1 MYRLYCLI
9 PNLEL
14 TTTIVR
20 ELEAGGVAHKHLH
33 VVASIDQPLGD
44 LPEANIWQKTELAH
58 GLEWGTGIGGT
69 AGLLGGLL
77 TVAFPPGGIILGGGA
92 LLIGAAAGAGVGAA
106 MMGLMKGHEHN
117 HQLDDF
123 KKQIEHGEILLM
135 VDVPKADIERIGDS
149 ILSHHPEAE
158 IRNFSPKQA

>member
-1 MYRLYCLI
+1 MRRIYVLI
-9 PNLEL
+9 PSVEV
-14 TTTIVR
+14 TATIVE
-20 ELEAGGVAHKHLH
+20 ELQKMEVPLQHMHT
-33 VVASIDQPLGD
+33 VASIDQSLEG
-44 LPEANIWQKTELAH
+44 LPEASVWQKTELAH

-77 TVAFPPGGIILGGGA
+77 TVAFPPGGVVLGGGA

-123 KKQIEHGEILLM
+123 KKEIEQGEILLM
-135 VDVPKADIERIGDS
+135 VDLAKDEVEEVS
-149 ILSHHPEAE
+149 QQILKHHPTGD
-158 IRNFSPKQA
+158 IRISKQKT

>member
-1 MYRLYCLI
+1 MRRLYFLI
-9 PNLEL
+9 PDVDL
-14 TTTIVR
+14 TEIIVN
-20 ELEAGGVAHKHLH
+20 ELEQQGIPHKHLH
-33 VVASIDQPLGD
+33 TVASIDQSLKG

-123 KKQIEHGEILLM
+123 KKEIENGEILLM
-135 VDVPKADIERIGDS
+135 VDVPRADVEDIIDS
-149 ILSHHPEAE
+149 ILRHHPSADIKVSEA
-158 IRNFSPKQA
+158 K